1 MIGRASIEI
10 LDESIPQKGLYYTS
24 DEPKNAE
31 YMILTIDKEVNDD
44 LNAVLDGYANTI
56 VMGKK
61 GIEETK
67 DIQTIRYIAPIT
79 FGSHVKGY
87 YKVSKANL
95 IRVEDEEYPIRI
107 KFDVSDW
114 VSLDYPA
121 KFGMPK
127 WALRGVCKTKEEF
140 FRHCKEQ
147 AIYKENE

>member
-44 LNAVLDGYANTI
+44 LDAVLNGYANTI

-79 FGSHVKGY
+79 FG
-87 YKVSKANL
+87 

-107 KFDVSDW
+107 KFDVGDW
-114 VSLDYPA
+114 VSLEHPA